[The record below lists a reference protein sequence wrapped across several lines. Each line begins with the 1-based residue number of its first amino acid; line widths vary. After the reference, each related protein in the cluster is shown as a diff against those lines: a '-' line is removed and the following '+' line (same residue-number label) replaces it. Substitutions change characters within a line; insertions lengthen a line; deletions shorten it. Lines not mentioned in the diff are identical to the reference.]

1 MHLRIDDINTEED
14 VLIEGFIR
22 AAAEWIENY
31 CRVSLLETRWQM
43 RLDRFPDGGEP
54 IELPIRPLI
63 VRKAGPIDSSYP
75 LIYVSGKKG
84 DPLAYLKTGTN
95 SYLQWEKTASLA
107 AMASPIVSMFGM
119 RDDGQETH
127 NFILPEDNFFLAF
140 DGNPPTVTMGYGG
153 WFWPMT
159 TTFRSYTAMIEW
171 TAGYS
176 INSTGIPH
184 ALKTAVKL
192 FAAHLYLNREGT
204 SASAGM
210 PMPFGIAALIAPFES
225 GELV

>member
-1 MHLRIDDINTEED
+1 MLSARVGILPTLRRIRESPSLPVSLMEMKMHLRIDDINTEED

-31 CRVSLLETRWQM
+31 CRISLVETRWQM
-43 RLDRFPDGGEP
+43 RLDRFPEGGEP

-63 VRKAGPIDSSYP
+63 IRKTMTIDSTYP
-75 LIYVSGKKG
+75 LVYVSGKKG
-84 DPLAYLKTGTN
+84 EPLAYLKTGTS
-95 SYLQWEKTASLA
+95 SYLQWKASTASIS
-107 AMASPIVSMFGM
+107 AMASPILSTFGM

-127 NFILPEDNFFLAF
+127 DFIIPGDNFFLPF

-159 TTFRSYTAMIEW
+159 TTLRSYTAMIEW

-176 INSTGIPH
+176 TDSLGIPH
-184 ALKTAVKL
+184 AL
-192 FAAHLYLNREGT
+192 
-204 SASAGM
+204 
-210 PMPFGIAALIAPFES
+210 
-225 GELV
+225 